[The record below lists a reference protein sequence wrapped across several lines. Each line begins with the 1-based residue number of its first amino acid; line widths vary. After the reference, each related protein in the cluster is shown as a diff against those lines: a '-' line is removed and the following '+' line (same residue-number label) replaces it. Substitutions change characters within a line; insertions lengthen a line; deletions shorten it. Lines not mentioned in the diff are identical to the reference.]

1 LLIALAILCV
11 FGSDPAVTQGRQRV
25 VNVYNWSDY
34 IDPTVIDDF
43 TKNSGIAV
51 RYDTF
56 DSNDTLE
63 TKLLAGK
70 SGYDVVAPTAY
81 FLRRHFCGGAALSRS
96 RSQHDQGGRL
106 SEGCRPVDEDQG
118 LRAQV
123 LLLRISQRACLRR
136 GVLRGWVFRRHQA
149 GAKARGGNQERRRDR

>member
-1 LLIALAILCV
+1 MRLLIALAALSLV
-11 FGSDPAVTQGRQRV
+11 QQRSGRGAGPAAV

-34 IDPTVIDDF
+34 IDPTVIDEF
-43 TKNSGIAV
+43 TKNSSITV

-81 FLRRHFCGGAALSRS
+81 FSNARS
-96 RSQHDQGGRL
+96 RPEF
-106 SEGCRPVDEDQG
+106 SEAR
-118 LRAQV
+118 QV
-123 LLLRISQRACLRR
+123 EIAEPRQWL
-136 GVLRGWVFRRHQA
+136 
-149 GAKARGGNQERRRDR
+149 ARDHASAR